1 MMETVTPTAYMEL
14 ERRFARVSLV
24 RDSSAMLSWDWAT
37 MMPEGAA
44 KARAKQLAEL
54 EMISHE
60 RLVDPKIQDLLEHA
74 EQDMKVRSDP
84 WHAANLGQMRQQWR
98 HANALDSSL
107 VESLAKATSECEMV
121 WRTARESRDIREIV
135 PQITSV
141 VTLVREKAQSMSQ
154 VFGLDPYE
162 CLLDQYE
169 QGLRVA
175 DIDLLFSDLLDF
187 LPGLL
192 TEIVEK
198 QNKLP
203 ALAPLTGPFPVSKQ
217 QSLNRKFM
225 EVLGFPFDHGRLD
238 TSHHPFSGGT
248 PEDLRITTRYDECN
262 FMSSL
267 MAVLHETGHALY
279 EKGLPTKWRNQPVGG
294 SLGMAIHES
303 QSLLI
308 EMQVCRSREFMKFAV
323 PHIVD
328 VFGDSVGTLDDS
340 DWVRMLCNVEPGFIR
355 VEADEVTYPF
365 HIILRYRLEKLLIN
379 GELKVEDLPSA
390 WREGMQEL
398 LGIDPPDDGAGC
410 LQDIHWYGGDFGYF
424 PTYTLGA
431 LTGAQM
437 FSAATEQNTDILP
450 SIGLGDFK
458 PLYDWLGPKV
468 HSLGCSLPAFSLIEQ
483 ATRAPLSTKA
493 FKRHLRER
501 YL

>member
-1 MMETVTPTAYMEL
+1 
-14 ERRFARVSLV
+14 
-24 RDSSAMLSWDWAT
+24 
-37 MMPEGAA
+37 
-44 KARAKQLAEL
+44 
-54 EMISHE
+54 
-60 RLVDPKIQDLLEHA
+60 
-74 EQDMKVRSDP
+74 
-84 WHAANLGQMRQQWR
+84 
-98 HANALDSSL
+98 
-107 VESLAKATSECEMV
+107 
-121 WRTARESRDIREIV
+121 
-135 PQITSV
+135 
-141 VTLVREKAQSMSQ
+141 
-154 VFGLDPYE
+154 
-162 CLLDQYE
+162 
-169 QGLRVA
+169 
-175 DIDLLFSDLLDF
+175 
-187 LPGLL
+187 
-192 TEIVEK
+192 
-198 QNKLP
+198 
-203 ALAPLTGPFPVSKQ
+203 
-217 QSLNRKFM
+217 
-225 EVLGFPFDHGRLD
+225 
-238 TSHHPFSGGT
+238 
-248 PEDLRITTRYDECN
+248 
-262 FMSSL
+262 
-267 MAVLHETGHALY
+267 
-279 EKGLPTKWRNQPVGG
+279 
-294 SLGMAIHES
+294 
-303 QSLLI
+303 
-308 EMQVCRSREFMKFAV
+308 MKFAA

-328 VFGDSVGTLDDS
+328 VFGDRVGTLDDS

-424 PTYTLGA
+424 PTYTVGA

-483 ATRAPLSTKA
+483 ATGAPLSTKA